1 MTPSAQNPATVAVI
15 GGGLA
20 GLAAGCALAEAG
32 FRVSLFE
39 RRPYLGG
46 RASSYQHPG
55 TGEVVDNCQHVLL
68 GCCTNL
74 VDFYR
79 RIGAQDKIRWYRRLT
94 FIEPGGRRSVIKP
107 GILPPP
113 FHSAASFLRAACLS
127 FADKVAIA
135 RGMLALT
142 ARLPADDSLP
152 FFDWLRDHGQTQR
165 AIDRFWRVVLVSALN
180 EDLERVSS
188 RYAAQVFRES
198 FLKSAQAGALGLPAL
213 PLSDLYGIAG
223 DHIQRHGG
231 WVQLRAAADAFRPG
245 KDHVRIC
252 AGGQET
258 AFDYAVLAVPF
269 NALAGMLPE
278 DAQAPPLRAMLD
290 RFQTSPITGIHL
302 WFDRQ
307 ITELPHAVL
316 LDRTIQWMFHK
327 SEILDRTAGAP
338 PPAADSSLA
347 GADERAAGADTSLA
361 GAVDLSEE
369 SPAGGADMSLVREQS
384 PEGTAI
390 HSPGREPW
398 VGDLNEAESRRDGTR
413 GSYVELVVSSSKTL
427 VDRPRQDILD
437 LALHELAE
445 FFPEVKSARLLKS
458 TVIKEVNATYSPLPG
473 ADSHRPSQ
481 TTPWPRV
488 FLAGDWTAT
497 GWPATM
503 EGAVRSGY
511 LAAEAL
517 TASAGHRR
525 NFLVEDLPPRGFM
538 RLYGRNC

>member
-1 MTPSAQNPATVAVI
+1 MTAVAQNPATVAVI

-20 GLAAGCALAEAG
+20 GLAAGCALADTG

-74 VDFYR
+74 VDFYQ

-94 FIEPGGRRSVIKP
+94 FIEPGGRRSVIEP

-113 FHSAASFLRAACLS
+113 FHSAMSFLRAACLS
-127 FADKVAIA
+127 LVDKLAIA

-142 ARLPADDSLP
+142 ARLPADDSPP
-152 FFDWLRDHGQTQR
+152 FLDWLRDHGQTQR

-198 FLKSAQAGALGLPAL
+198 FLNSAPAGTLGLPAL

-223 DHIQRHGG
+223 DHIQRHRGG
-231 WVQLRAAADAFRPG
+231 VQLRAAADAFRPER
-245 KDHVRIC
+245 DHVLIC
-252 AGGQET
+252 AGSQET

-269 NALAGMLPE
+269 HVLAGMLPE
-278 DAQAPPLRAMLD
+278 DALATPLRAMLD

-302 WFDRQ
+302 WFDRP
-307 ITELPHAVL
+307 ITDLPHAVL

-327 SEILDRTAGAP
+327 SEILEQQSPAGA
-338 PPAADSSLA
+338 DESSS
-347 GADERAAGADTSLA
+347 GIDERAAGSDTSPA
-361 GAVDLSEE
+361 SAAV
-369 SPAGGADMSLVREQS
+369 
-384 PEGTAI
+384 
-390 HSPGREPW
+390 HSPGRKPRG
-398 VGDLNEAESRRDGTR
+398 GDLSESESRRDGTS
-413 GSYVELVVSSSKTL
+413 GSYVELVVSSSTSLIDKSK
-427 VDRPRQDILD
+427 QDILD
-437 LALHELAE
+437 LALRELAE
-445 FFPEVKSARLLKS
+445 FFPEVSHAKLLKS

-481 TTPWPRV
+481 SSPWPRV

-517 TASAGHRR
+517 TRAAGKPRR
-525 NFLVEDLPPRGFM
+525 YLVPDLPPRGFM
-538 RLYGRNC
+538 RLFGK